1 MWSKDSQL
9 YFLSWFGTIVGVFGL
24 VVSVIA
30 IVHPEGFPISAG
42 QLAYIGGSSL
52 IVGAATIGIWRW
64 LAAAI
69 TRPDIETISVTK
81 ALNILDS
88 TGNDA
93 ILIRT
98 EENRAN
104 RKTLSHTLTV
114 GGIAATGDIKE
125 IKIDGEVIPNSE
137 WELVVKQYRVVKIL
151 RRPFNPGEQFNRL
164 CEMRIANSFPK
175 KKETLVHE
183 VSQQLRKLV
192 LEVTFPA
199 ARKPTDIRGYLAFG
213 DQTHAGLSA
222 PARSPDGR
230 TFTIPI
236 KRPQL
241 GGSYRIEWE
250 W

>member
-30 IVHPEGFPISAG
+30 IVHPEGFPVTPG

-52 IVGAATIGIWRW
+52 IVGTATIGVWRL
-64 LAAAI
+64 LATAI
-69 TRPDIETISVTK
+69 TRSDIETISVTK
-81 ALNILDS
+81 GLTILDN

-98 EENRAN
+98 EKNRAN
-104 RKTLSHTLTV
+104 RKTLAHTLTV
-114 GGIAATGDIKE
+114 GGIAATGDVKE
-125 IKIDGEVIPNSE
+125 IKIDGEVIPSSE
-137 WELVVKQYRVVKIL
+137 WELVVKEYRVVRIL
-151 RRPFNPGEQFNRL
+151 QRPFTPGEQFSRV

-175 KKETLVHE
+175 KRETLVHE
-183 VSQQLRKLV
+183 VSQRMRELV
-192 LEVTFPA
+192 LQVTFPET
-199 ARKPTDIRGYLAFG
+199 RKPNDVRGYLAFG
-213 DQTHAGLSA
+213 DQTHAALSA
-222 PARSPDGR
+222 PERSPDGR
-230 TFTIPI
+230 TFTVPVP
-236 KRPQL
+236 RPQL